1 MTVTVPENNVIKVE
15 CHHEGKIRGLI
26 EKRRFIARLHPGG
39 ENKPQNKTVCEFE
52 FKDLSYSTAY
62 RVEVCII
69 LLLSI

>member
-1 MTVTVPENNVIKVE
+1 MIKVE
-15 CHHEGKIRGLI
+15 CKRGDKIRGPD
-26 EKRRFIARLHPGG
+26 KYRRFIARLHPGG
-39 ENKPQNKTVCEFE
+39 ENKLQNKTVCEFE

>member
-15 CHHEGKIRGLI
+15 CNHGGNINGPT

-39 ENKPQNKTVCEFE
+39 ENKLQNKTDCKFE
-52 FKDLSYSTAY
+52 FKDLSYSTEY

-69 LLLSI
+69 LLFII

>member
-15 CHHEGKIRGLI
+15 CKRGDKIRGPD
-26 EKRRFIARLHPGG
+26 KYRRFIARLHPGG
-39 ENKPQNKTVCEFE
+39 ENKLQNETVCEFE